1 MPETAS
7 RGSQPQTIQRWD
19 EIKPQLDDHLISK
32 NKFSLE
38 VTQLDGNFI
47 VTDVNKNTQITLQN
61 ISLNTALNVQLELFS

>member
-7 RGSQPQTIQRWD
+7 RGSQPQTNQRWG

-38 VTQLDGNFI
+38 LTQLDGNFI

-61 ISLNTALNVQLELFS
+61 ISLNTALTVQPEIFS